1 MEAKKNFTENLDLKQ
16 RLSTNSFSQIL
27 SFDKHLNGVLF
38 LEFLKLLLG
47 GGGFGDFDNVE
58 ANSFRE
64 RATFTHRHHITLSY
78 IAKARRAVGRDVF
91 VTLFKTFVFPNKVKI
106 ISPYDYGSLHLHLLH
121 DSGQNSAAN
130 LDEAG
135 ERAFLVHV
143 NAVFRLIGSLA
154 AQKLL
159 FAVEEYILLLLKGTF
174 SLIRHLIRI

>member
-1 MEAKKNFTENLDLKQ
+1 
-16 RLSTNSFSQIL
+16 
-27 SFDKHLNGVLF
+27 VLF

-58 ANSFRE
+58 ANSLRE
-64 RATFTHRHHITLSY
+64 RATFAHRHHITLSN
-78 IAKARRAVGRDVF
+78 IAKARGAVGRDVF
-91 VTLFKTFVFPNKVKI
+91 VTLFKSFVFPNKVKI
-106 ISPYDYGSLHLHLLH
+106 ISPYDDGSLHLHLLH

-143 NAVFRLIGSLA
+143 NAVFRLIGRLESKSDILGITNLLGSLA
-154 AQKLL
+154 AQQLL

-174 SLIRHLIRI
+174 SLIRHLIRIFNLITSLKNEI